1 MFQASA
7 AFYFAVNKPPLSLSV
22 ASVVATIL
30 VLVVA
35 GVCIR
40 LGFWQLSRLQQRR
53 ASNAA
58 IATRLTLP
66 VIDISSTPHDTAALL
81 YRRVRIAGAF
91 DTAHA
96 FALAGR
102 SLRGN
107 PGVYVFTPLTPA
119 GGGTALLIN
128 RGWMPSA
135 DATSVNL
142 SDVAV
147 PSEKLTG
154 VLMPF
159 PPADNRRD
167 GPPGFRRVLF
177 RLNDGILPRFPYRVL
192 PAYVQ
197 AVAEP
202 GAPASPV
209 RLPPPELNDGPHLG
223 YAIQW
228 FCFALIALVG
238 WTIIASRARSPKIEM
253 PGD

>member
-1 MFQASA
+1 
-7 AFYFAVNKPPLSLSV
+7 VNKPPLSLSV

-40 LGFWQLSRLQQRR
+40 LGFWQLGRLQQRR
-53 ASNAA
+53 ESNTA
-58 IATRLTLP
+58 IAARLVLP
-66 VIDISSTPHDTAALL
+66 VIDISATPHDTAALL
-81 YRRVRIAGAF
+81 YRRVRIAGAL
-91 DTAHA
+91 DTTHA

-102 SLRGN
+102 SYRGM

-142 SDVAV
+142 GEVAV
-147 PSEKLTG
+147 ASEKLSG
-154 VLMPF
+154 VVLPF
-159 PPADNRRD
+159 PPADNRAD

-192 PAYVQ
+192 SAYVQ
-197 AVAEP
+197 AVPEP
-202 GAPASPV
+202 GAPENPR
-209 RLPPPELNDGPHLG
+209 RLPPPELDDGPHLG

-238 WTIIASRARSPKIEM
+238 WTLIASRSGSVRRERE
-253 PGD
+253 G